1 MIHDSQEAE
10 RAAQAT
16 GPNAVPSM
24 RVLDKR
30 ARMGRRGFLRGGGL
44 GAIGITVVPVAALSL
59 APATTLAQS
68 FTTLGAG
75 TGKTLVRMARDIYP
89 HDKLPDKF
97 YVQAEAPY
105 DAAAAKD
112 TALRKLITDGVAG
125 LDASAKQR
133 YGKPYVEV
141 PTEPERVTL
150 LKAIESTSFFKK
162 IQGDLVTGL
171 YNNKELWP
179 LFGYEGSAWEK
190 GGYLTR
196 GFNDLDWL

>member
-1 MIHDSQEAE
+1 
-10 RAAQAT
+10 
-16 GPNAVPSM
+16 
-24 RVLDKR
+24 
-30 ARMGRRGFLRGGGL
+30 
-44 GAIGITVVPVAALSL
+44 VVPVAALSL
-59 APATTLAQS
+59 TPQASWAQS

-75 TGKTLVRMARDIYP
+75 TGTTLVRMARDIYP

-97 YVQAEAPY
+97 YLQAEAPY

-112 TALRKLITDGVAG
+112 AALRQLITDGVAA
-125 LDASAKQR
+125 LDASARQR

-141 PTEPERVTL
+141 PTEPERVAL
-150 LKAIESTSFFKK
+150 LKAIETTPFFKK

-171 YNNKELWP
+171 YNNKALWP